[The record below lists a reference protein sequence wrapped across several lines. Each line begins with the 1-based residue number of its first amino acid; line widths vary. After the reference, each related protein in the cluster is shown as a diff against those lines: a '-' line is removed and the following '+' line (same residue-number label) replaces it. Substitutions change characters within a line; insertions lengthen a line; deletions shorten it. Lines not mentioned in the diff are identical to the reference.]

1 MRFIYKG
8 DVYAIN
14 FQRKKVL
21 VKAYSDGADGKEQLS
36 KHPSTEVLLL
46 KLDPKEFGTKNSEI
60 VAVGSVGCYVKDKY
74 DPEVGRRMALTDLC
88 TAPRNREVRNGA
100 AVRVPKDMA
109 RLIWRAY
116 FNRST
121 PDIEISDGGSGGG
134 GESNAGPATVLPVK
148 EAELVNENYV
158 VS

>member
-21 VKAYSDGADGKEQLS
+21 VKAYSEGADGKEVLS
-36 KHPSTEVLLL
+36 KYPTTEVVLL
-46 KLDPKEFGTKNSEI
+46 KLDPKEFGTKNAEI

-88 TAPRNREVRNGA
+88 TAPRNREPRNGGNPRVSKPMA
-100 AVRVPKDMA
+100 A
-109 RLIWRAY
+109 LIWKAY
-116 FNRST
+116 FNRNN
-121 PDIEISDGGSGGG
+121 PDVEISDEGGNEGGTG
-134 GESNAGPATVLPVK
+134 TGPVTVLPVK
-148 EAELVNENYV
+148 ETQLVNETYV